1 MGKLATSSES
11 NGKGSKTILYKKKG
25 KSAHKKV
32 TKKTPF
38 DKSLVEKTS
47 KVYTKEQKSSK
58 LAKSRSSS
66 ANKGHKQLEDSD
78 SDMEKDEDMR
88 DNENSSDDE
97 SEESGSENMQD
108 GSDNDD
114 NDVESDAAQD
124 DNEDDD
130 DDDDDDDAPTDIEE
144 PEMEDR
150 GKPFCAKKRPRS
162 DSGKKKLPDSKR
174 KNYVEPEPISSKVD
188 GINLSRKKQEE
199 LFRPCKW
206 DVNERVKTAEV
217 NFSKWLESHSH
228 REQYFIGDDGVSK
241 TVQNQLSVFLF
252 KKLFCTV
259 LPNSTSTLIQP
270 P

>member
-1 MGKLATSSES
+1 
-11 NGKGSKTILYKKKG
+11 
-25 KSAHKKV
+25 
-32 TKKTPF
+32 
-38 DKSLVEKTS
+38 
-47 KVYTKEQKSSK
+47 
-58 LAKSRSSS
+58 
-66 ANKGHKQLEDSD
+66 
-78 SDMEKDEDMR
+78 MEKDEDMR

-97 SEESGSENMQD
+97 SEESGSENMRD

-114 NDVESDAAQD
+114 NDVESDAVQD
-124 DNEDDD
+124 DDE

-174 KNYVEPEPISSKVD
+174 KNYVEPEPVSSKVD

-252 KKLFCTV
+252 KKTFCTV

>member
-1 MGKLATSSES
+1 
-11 NGKGSKTILYKKKG
+11 
-25 KSAHKKV
+25 
-32 TKKTPF
+32 
-38 DKSLVEKTS
+38 
-47 KVYTKEQKSSK
+47 
-58 LAKSRSSS
+58 
-66 ANKGHKQLEDSD
+66 
-78 SDMEKDEDMR
+78 MEKDEDMR

-97 SEESGSENMQD
+97 SEESGSENMRD

-130 DDDDDDDAPTDIEE
+130 DNDAPTDIEE

-150 GKPFCAKKRPRS
+150 GKPFCVKKRPRS

-174 KNYVEPEPISSKVD
+174 KNYVEPEPVSSKVD

-252 KKLFCTV
+252 KNLFALFCPTV
-259 LPNSTSTLIQP
+259 HLP
-270 P
+270 